1 MGCGA
6 SVPKE
11 PPHPAVDQPWACKD
25 EATRV
30 FHLVRA
36 SARTPHCTLAID
48 THLFFRPQADLDGN
62 GCLDADELKAALRN
76 KQFVDTA
83 MQNLDTNLDGKVSLR
98 EWLIAMKETF
108 DKSEVASRGG
118 GPSDLAPRLPVLG
131 GGVGVRLGGFFYS
144 EYRYCSYG

>member
-62 GCLDADELKAALRN
+62 GCLDADEFA
-76 KQFVDTA
+76 VA
-83 MQNLDTNLDGKVSLR
+83 MHLARESSNGRPVPTTLPANL
-98 EWLIAMKETF
+98 IP
-108 DKSEVASRGG
+108 
-118 GPSDLAPRLPVLG
+118 PSKR
-131 GGVGVRLGGFFYS
+131 
-144 EYRYCSYG
+144 